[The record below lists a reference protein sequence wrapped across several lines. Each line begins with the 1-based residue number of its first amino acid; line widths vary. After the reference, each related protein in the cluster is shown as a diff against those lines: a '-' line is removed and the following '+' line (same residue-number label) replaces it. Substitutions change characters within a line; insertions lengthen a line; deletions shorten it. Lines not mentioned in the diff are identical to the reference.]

1 MRFLIELHDLFCVFI
16 FFRIHLLLLMHV
28 IPFQI
33 DSGKDGAGNTVPGAA
48 DGARQYGERLGGKE
62 VARKH
67 RGKTGILHSYLN
79 TDGTLLGS
87 IEARQFSGEPTQTV
101 TQGVVAENHGES
113 PEEK

>member
-1 MRFLIELHDLFCVFI
+1 
-16 FFRIHLLLLMHV
+16 MHV

-33 DSGKDGAGNTVPGAA
+33 DSGEDGAGNTVPGAA
-48 DGARQYGERLGGKE
+48 DGARQYGKRLSGEE

-79 TDGTLLGS
+79 TDGTLLGG
-87 IEARQFSGEPTQTV
+87 IEARQFSGKPAETV
-101 TQGVVAENHGES
+101 TQCVVAENHGES

>member
-1 MRFLIELHDLFCVFI
+1 
-16 FFRIHLLLLMHV
+16 MHV

-33 DSGKDGAGNTVPGAA
+33 DSGKDGARNTVPGTT
-48 DGARQYGERLGGKE
+48 DGARQYGERLGGEE

-87 IEARQFSGEPTQTV
+87 IESRQFSGKPTQ
-101 TQGVVAENHGES
+101 QIAQRVVSENHGES

>member
-1 MRFLIELHDLFCVFI
+1 
-16 FFRIHLLLLMHV
+16 MHA

-33 DSGKDGAGNTVPGAA
+33 DSCKDGARNTVPGTT
-48 DGARQYGERLGGKE
+48 DGARQYGEGLGSEE
-62 VARKH
+62 VACKY

-79 TDGTLLGS
+79 TDGALLGG
-87 IEARQFSGEPTQTV
+87 IESGKFSGEPTQTV